1 MKNILIAAGLL
12 LAFVGCSPR
21 VAVDTAQNVNFSK
34 YRTYAWM
41 DSDVKAG
48 KNPLYYND
56 IASRNVEA
64 TIEKELANKGLQKV
78 ARGRRPDL
86 LIGYHFFVEEKTRT
100 VSTNNGPYG
109 SLYGPFYGWGRWG
122 YAGWG
127 PGWWGWNGF
136 GPQYRQEQY
145 QAGTVVVDLVD
156 FRTKRLVWRGSVQ
169 DAINNPAR
177 INEQLA
183 REVRRIVEKFPDRQS
198 S

>member
-1 MKNILIAAGLL
+1 MKNIVIVAGLL

-21 VAVDTAQNVNFSK
+21 VAVDTAQNTNFNK

-48 KNPLYYND
+48 QNPLYYND
-56 IASRNVEA
+56 IASRNVEG
-64 TIEKELANKGLQKV
+64 TIEKELGDKGLQKV

-109 SLYGPFYGWGRWG
+109 SLYGPYYGWGRWG

-127 PGWWGWNGF
+127 PGWWGSNAF

-145 QAGTVVVDLVD
+145 QAGTVIVDMVD

-169 DAINNPAR
+169 DAVNNPSR
-177 INEQLA
+177 IGSQLA
-183 REVRRIVEKFPDRQS
+183 REVRRIVEKFPDRQGS
-198 S
+198 